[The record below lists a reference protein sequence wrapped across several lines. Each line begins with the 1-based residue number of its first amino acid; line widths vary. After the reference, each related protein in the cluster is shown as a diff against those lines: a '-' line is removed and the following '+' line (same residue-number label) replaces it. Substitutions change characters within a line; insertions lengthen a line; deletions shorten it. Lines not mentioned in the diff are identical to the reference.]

1 MTASNPLSPILPQ
14 SSFPDLRLATVNVT
28 QGRHLPRWEASG
40 AIYHVSLHL
49 ADSVPAEQRQIW
61 LEERARL
68 KALAEQE
75 KRPLTTDE
83 IASLRAV
90 YDERIERYLASGYG
104 ESLLRSPTVA
114 EALSSV
120 VEHGNGGAYALH
132 VWTIMPNHLHV
143 VVGGFASERPM
154 TEILEVWKRTS
165 SHRINAVCGRKGS
178 VWHQDAYTRII
189 RDEAEY
195 RRQLSYVWHNPEA
208 AGLQS
213 GFLRKRYVTW

>member
-1 MTASNPLSPILPQ
+1 MTSRHNIPSILPQ
-14 SSFPDLRLATVNVT
+14 SAFPDLRLASVDVT
-28 QGRHLPRWEASG
+28 QGRHLPRWEATG
-40 AIYHVSLHL
+40 AIYHISLHL
-49 ADSVPAEQRQIW
+49 ADSVPTDQRQAW

-75 KRPLTTDE
+75 KRPLTADE

-90 YDERIERYLASGYG
+90 YDERIERYLSSGYG
-104 ESLLRSPTVA
+104 ECLLRSSAVA
-114 EALSSV
+114 EVLASV
-120 VEHGNGGAYALH
+120 IVYGNGTAYALH
-132 VWTIMPNHLHV
+132 AWTIMPNHLHV
-143 VVGGFASERPM
+143 LVGGFSSERPM
-154 TEILEVWKRTS
+154 SEILEIWKRTS
-165 SHRINAVCGRKGS
+165 AHRINAVCDRKGR